1 VIPRTIAGAPT
12 GLSATG
18 GNLSASI
25 AFTAPTSTGGAA
37 ITNYEY
43 SINNG
48 AWTARNP
55 VATTSP
61 LSLTGLVNGTTYS
74 IKLRAVNA
82 AGGGTES
89 ASVSVTPGSPLGAP
103 TGLSATAGNASVSI
117 AFTPPSSTG
126 GAAIT
131 NYEYSINNGAWTAR
145 SPAATTSPLSL
156 TGLVNGTTY
165 SIKLRAVNAAG
176 GGTESVAVSVT
187 PGVPGQP
194 TAVRAS
200 PGNASASIT
209 FMYPANNGAAI
220 TKYEYSNNNGAWT
233 ACNQVNSTTLSITG
247 LVNGTTYSIK
257 IRAVNAVGGGTES
270 AAVSVT
276 PGSQPTA
283 PTGLSATAGNT
294 TASIAFTAPA
304 STGGSAITNYQILID
319 NGTWNPRSPAATT
332 SPLSLTG
339 LTNGRTYSIKLRAV
353 NATGGGNESVAVSV
367 TPGLAGAPT
376 NLVATATNG
385 GASIAFTA
393 PASTGGA
400 AITNYQYAINNGA
413 WTARSPVATTS
424 PLSLTGLVN
433 GTSYS
438 IKLRAVNAVSGG
450 TESAAVSVMPRVGS
464 AAARISISPIPG
476 GDGNDPVVIYPNPIS
491 GGSFFIQTSLGDSKD
506 VILKI
511 SDMRGREVYRQVR
524 PEMSAGRIR
533 AVLPPRIANG
543 TYVIELMIDGK
554 SHFSRLQVAR

>member
-1 VIPRTIAGAPT
+1 
-12 GLSATG
+12 
-18 GNLSASI
+18 
-25 AFTAPTSTGGAA
+25 
-37 ITNYEY
+37 
-43 SINNG
+43 
-48 AWTARNP
+48 

-82 AGGGTES
+82 AGRGTES
-89 ASVSVTPGSPLGAP
+89 ASVSVTPGSPPGAP
-103 TGLSATAGNASVSI
+103 TGLSATAGNTSASI
-117 AFTPPSSTG
+117 AFTAPASNGS
-126 GAAIT
+126 AAIT
-131 NYEYSINNGAWTAR
+131 NYQYSINNGAWTAR